1 VAERPVQPAER
12 QPERELAAEEQV
24 PEPRAHEQAQEQA
37 QAQAHEQAQAQEQRA
52 AEAELPVG
60 RGRPEQ
66 LAQTAPT
73 AKHHHRRGR
82 PRAALVEAAAL
93 HHIGRELALG
103 VERRRIAPGP
113 ALVEMRRHIGRE
125 LALGVASRPARVA
138 AAEHKHRAQVA
149 EELGS
154 QQLLAV
160 EVHTRP
166 QPQAAAQV
174 QPLRPWRARTSNTS
188 CPYP

>member
-1 VAERPVQPAER
+1 MAERPVQPAER

-103 VERRRIAPGP
+103 V
-113 ALVEMRRHIGRE
+113 
-125 LALGVASRPARVA
+125 ASRPARVA